1 MDDPDDVAVVA
12 VAVGVAVAVA
22 VAVGTGVAVAQGVAV
37 GGAGGFGGGG
47 GGFGTL
53 TGLPETFLPPPDG
66 VFVGCAVA
74 VGASVGVSVDAK
86 SVGDDDRAA
95 FPEASG
101 SLCAAKRSA
110 VPASAS
116 RQTAESAAMVIC
128 RERPSRPVIA
138 ETKRLGRSASRRRS
152 DCIRPCFPSR
162 RALPASHPPALLP
175 YAYQRAS
182 GGEITRATIWRRRMA
197 DTRSQALFSAARLV
211 LRLAGPCDS
220 LAMDSG

>member
-1 MDDPDDVAVVA
+1 VQELTRSAASDTALDDPDDVAVVA

-138 ETKRLGRSASRRRS
+138 ETKRL
-152 DCIRPCFPSR
+152 R